1 MQVLRGLKANA
12 ILTGNMRPSQ
22 HKRFKLSGSKPE
34 SSSGQQNGVPAA
46 CTPGHPI
53 KSGSTPEAVQNQSPS
68 ALQKANNA
76 LTLKGGSAVVAE
88 GSVGG
93 LLDEPGIT
101 HASSE
106 SNKSEH
112 DKANGDDDSD
122 EQKVPNGCDK
132 LSEEE
137 RKARKRAKK
146 QRQKQAQQKDPARK
160 AQEKENRARRKALK
174 KGNASGSVPPVD

>member
-12 ILTGNMRPSQ
+12 ILTGNMQPSQ
-22 HKRFKLSGSKPE
+22 HKRFKLSGSKLE
-34 SSSGQQNGVPAA
+34 SSQGQQNGVPAA
-46 CTPGHPI
+46 CTPGHQI
-53 KSGSTPEAVQNQSPS
+53 KFKAVQKQSPS
-68 ALQKANNA
+68 AAKKASIA
-76 LTLKGGSAVVAE
+76 LTLKRGSGVVAE

-93 LLDEPGIT
+93 LLDEPGII

-106 SNKSEH
+106 SNKSKH
-112 DKANGDDDSD
+112 DKANGNDDSD

-132 LSEEE
+132 LSDEE

-146 QRQKQAQQKDPARK
+146 QRQKQAQQNDPARK
-160 AQEKENRARRKALK
+160 AREKENRARRKALK